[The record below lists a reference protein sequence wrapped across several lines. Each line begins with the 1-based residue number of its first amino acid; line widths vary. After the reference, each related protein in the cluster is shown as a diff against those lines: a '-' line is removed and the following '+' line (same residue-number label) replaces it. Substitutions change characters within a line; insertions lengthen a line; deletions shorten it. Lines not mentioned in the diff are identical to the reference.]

1 MAGHSKW
8 AQIKHKKARMD
19 QRRGKLFTKL
29 IREITVAAKMGGPN
43 PDANPR
49 LRSAIEVAR
58 SYNMPN
64 ANIER
69 AIKRAT
75 GGEGPVNLE
84 EVSYEGYGPG
94 KVAILVETLTDN
106 RNRTTSEIRHVFS
119 KYGGNL
125 GSSGCVSW
133 LFHNRGIFL
142 IDRNEYDED
151 RILDLAVDSGA
162 IDFKVEGSTYQIIT
176 KPEDF
181 HKFREI
187 LKKNNIQV
195 IQAELT
201 KIPQSTVRIEDAR
214 NAERVLKLFEQL
226 DSLDE
231 VQHVYANFD
240 IPEEIMEKFSEGD

>member
-1 MAGHSKW
+1 
-8 AQIKHKKARMD
+8 MD
-19 QRRGKLFTKL
+19 QRRGKIFTKL
-29 IREITVAAKMGGPN
+29 IREITVAAKIGGPN
-43 PDANPR
+43 PDTNPR
-49 LRSAIEVAR
+49 LRSAIEVAH

-75 GGEGPVNLE
+75 GGEGPINLE

-94 KVAILVETLTDN
+94 KVAIMVETLTDN
-106 RNRTTSEIRHVFS
+106 RNRTTSEIRHIFS
-119 KYGGNL
+119 KFGGSL

-133 LFHNRGIFL
+133 LFHHRGIFL
-142 IDRNEYDED
+142 VDRNKYSEDE
-151 RILDLAVDSGA
+151 ILDLAVENGA

-181 HKFREI
+181 HRFKEI
-187 LKKNNIQV
+187 LNKNNIDV

-201 KIPQSTVRIEDAR
+201 KIPQTTIKVEDDR
-214 NAERVLKLFEQL
+214 DAERILKLYEQL
-226 DSLDE
+226 DSMED

-240 IPEEIMEKFSEGD
+240 IPEKVMESFSGGD

>member
-8 AQIKHKKARMD
+8 AQIKHKKARVD
-19 QRRGKLFTKL
+19 ARRGKLFTKL
-29 IREITVAAKMGGPN
+29 IREITVAAKIGGPS

-49 LRSAIEVAR
+49 LRSAIEAAR

-64 ANIER
+64 SNIER

-75 GGEGPVNLE
+75 GSDGSINLE

-106 RNRTTSEIRHVFS
+106 RNRTTSDIRYLFG

-133 LFHNRGIFL
+133 LFHNRGL
-142 IDRNEYDED
+142 ILINRADYEED
-151 RILDLAVDSGA
+151 RILDLAVEEGA
-162 IDFKVEGSTYQIIT
+162 IDFKVEGSSYQIVT
-176 KPEDF
+176 KPEDLNRF
-181 HKFREI
+181 KEMFAEQKI
-187 LKKNNIQV
+187 ELA
-195 IQAELT
+195 QAELT
-201 KIPQSTVRIEDAR
+201 KIPQSTVEIDDTKD
-214 NAERVLKLFEQL
+214 AERILKLFEQL
-226 DSLDE
+226 DNMDE

-240 IPEEIMEKFSEGD
+240 IPEELMEQLSGDS